1 MSGPANE
8 PASWRYRAFISYSH
22 QDRAWADWL
31 HRALE
36 TYRVPGRLVG
46 RTTRMGIVPGRIAPV
61 FRDREE
67 LATATSLGTVIHSA
81 LEASATL
88 VVICSPAA
96 ARSRWVNEEIL
107 AYKRLGRADRILC
120 LIAAGEPNASDT
132 PESGLEECFPEAL
145 RYALAADGT
154 LTDQREEPVAADA
167 RPGGDGKTGAKLKLL
182 AGILGVGLDELR
194 QREQQRRQKRL
205 VAVSAASLAGMV
217 LAGFLALSASIAR
230 QDAERNRES
239 AEELIGFMLGDLTQN
254 LRAVGRL
261 DVFDAIGDKALDYF
275 ESLPEQDLTSRTL
288 AQRADALTLIG
299 EIAFDRADLAGA
311 VRAFNQSV
319 QQARMLASREPE
331 SGSWQRQLA
340 DSELWLGFAYW
351 QQGNLDDALDRFRLA
366 LAAADR
372 AQELSPGDVD
382 ALVLRATAHNNIAQV
397 LERRGALSAARQEYE
412 TVLEL
417 HQQVQRED
425 PGNPDWQ
432 AEIGFAHNTLGK
444 IDLRLGRLDSAQR
457 HYARDLEL
465 KLALVAADPAHR
477 LWQRYLAMSESHMGA
492 LAELTGNHAAA
503 KAHIDR
509 AIALGTQ
516 LVTEEPEHATRRR
529 FLARQQTRRGR
540 LAHIDGDLE
549 TALVLQHESRL
560 TLQELVAKDAAGL
573 DNRASLADASLALAD
588 TLAAAGRQEEA
599 VAEARA
605 ALGLLAE
612 IAAAGPSNID
622 AQVGLAVGELT
633 AARIL
638 RADGGAE
645 HGAELFAAALNRLD
659 AVAGDSSEPAVLHA
673 RTAALAG
680 LGNVDAA
687 RSVAERLL
695 GTGYRQADFMTL
707 ARSLGALPGGT

>member
-1 MSGPANE
+1 MTGSAND
-8 PASWRYRAFISYSH
+8 PASLRYKAFISYSH
-22 QDRAWADWL
+22 EDRAWADWL

-46 RTTRMGIVPGRIAPV
+46 RTTRMGVVPRRIAPV

-67 LATATSLGTVIHSA
+67 LASATSLGAVINTA

-107 AYKRLGRADRILC
+107 AYKRLGRADRVLC
-120 LIAAGEPNASDT
+120 LIAAGEPNASDA
-132 PESGLEECFPEAL
+132 PESGLEECFPAAL
-145 RYALAADGT
+145 RYALDTDGA

-167 RPGGDGKTGAKLKLL
+167 RPGGDGRTGAKLKLV

-194 QREQQRRQKRL
+194 QREQQRRHRRL

-217 LAGFLALSASIAR
+217 LTGFLALSASVAR
-230 QDAERNRES
+230 QEAERNRER

-275 ESLPEQDLTSRTL
+275 ESLPEKNLTSRTL

-299 EIAFDRADLAGA
+299 ENAFDRADLAGA

-319 QQARMLASREPE
+319 QQARTLAGREPD

-351 QQGNLDDALDRFRLA
+351 QQGSLDDALDHFRLA
-366 LAAADR
+366 LAAAER
-372 AQELSPGDVD
+372 AHVLAPADIE
-382 ALVLRATAHNNIAQV
+382 ALVLRASAHNNIAQV
-397 LERRGALSAARQEYE
+397 LERRGDLSAARQEYE

-417 HQQVQRED
+417 QQQVQRED
-425 PGNPDWQ
+425 PGNPEWQ
-432 AEIGFAHNTLGK
+432 AEVGFAHNTLGK
-444 IDLRLGRLDSAQR
+444 LDLRLGRLDSAQR

-477 LWQRYLAMSESHMGA
+477 LWQSYLAMSEAHMGA
-492 LAELTGNHAAA
+492 LAELTGDHAAA
-503 KAHIDR
+503 VAHVDR
-509 AIALGTQ
+509 AIALGAQ
-516 LVTEEPEHATRRR
+516 LVAQQPENATRQR

-540 LAHIDGDLE
+540 LAHMDGDHA
-549 TALVLQHESRL
+549 TALALQRESRQ
-560 TLQELVAKDAAGL
+560 TLAELVARDAA
-573 DNRASLADASLALAD
+573 DIENRRSLADAGLALAG
-588 TLAAAGRQEEA
+588 TLAASGRQAEGS
-599 VAEARA
+599 AEARV
-605 ALGLLAE
+605 ALGLLEE
-612 IAAAGPSNID
+612 IAAADPSSID
-622 AQVGLAVGELT
+622 AQVELAVGELA
-633 AARIL
+633 AARL
-638 RADGGAE
+638 LQAGGEAE
-645 HGAELFAAALNRLD
+645 AAGPLFAAALHRLET
-659 AVAGDSSEPAVLHA
+659 AAGDSSEPAVLHA
-673 RTAALAG
+673 RTAALTG

-687 RSVAERLL
+687 RPVAERLL

-707 ARSLGALPGGT
+707 ARSLGVPPGGT